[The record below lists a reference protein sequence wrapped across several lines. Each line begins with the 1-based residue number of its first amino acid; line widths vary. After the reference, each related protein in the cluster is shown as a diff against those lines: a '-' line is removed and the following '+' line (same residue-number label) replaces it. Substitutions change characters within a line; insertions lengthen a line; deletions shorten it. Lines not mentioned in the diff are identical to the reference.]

1 MQTRDYVTCS
11 LYWLLHSGDRQG
23 QQASCIMYGFANTM
37 DVLCVS
43 KCYFAKQN
51 IFKAFTFIGFFQ
63 LNLPVQSLI
72 AHSNVLLVQTDE
84 NTVPVTKALYLIL
97 TTSLVTVH

>member
-1 MQTRDYVTCS
+1 M
-11 LYWLLHSGDRQG
+11 
-23 QQASCIMYGFANTM
+23 CIKMLFCKTE
-37 DVLCVS
+37 
-43 KCYFAKQN
+43 F
-51 IFKAFTFIGFFQ
+51 FKAFTFIGFFQ

>member
-23 QQASCIMYGFANTM
+23 QQASCIMYVFANTM

-51 IFKAFTFIGFFQ
+51 IFFQ